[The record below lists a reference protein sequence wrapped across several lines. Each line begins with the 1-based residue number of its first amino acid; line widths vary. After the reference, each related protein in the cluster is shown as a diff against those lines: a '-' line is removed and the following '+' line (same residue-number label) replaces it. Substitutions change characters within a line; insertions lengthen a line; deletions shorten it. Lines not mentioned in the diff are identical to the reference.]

1 MFYGLAREIFSAQKC
16 TFAIDNRLDCCTIRK
31 MNKKIRLVIYLTPEE
46 QAAAQAHALKT
57 GVKSPPMLAANLLRE
72 RLQTHGVTV
81 YAIYRGS
88 VCLYVGQTCS
98 PWVRF
103 LAHRRRFGE
112 DCAFRVLRFC
122 QDEQEANDLEKAF
135 YSVLDPTENEREHF
149 RVGRYCRKR
158 S

>member
-1 MFYGLAREIFSAQKC
+1 MFYGCARKIFSEQKF
-16 TFAIDNRLDCCTIRK
+16 TFAIDNLLAGCTIRK
-31 MNKKIRLVIYLTPEE
+31 MNKKIRLVIYLTQEE
-46 QAAAQAHALKT
+46 QAAAQAQALKT
-57 GVKSPPMLAANLLRE
+57 GVKSSSMLTANLLRE
-72 RLQTHGVTV
+72 RLQTQGVTV
-81 YAIYRGS
+81 YAIYRNS
-88 VCLYVGQTCS
+88 VCLYVGQTCN

-135 YSVLDPTENEREHF
+135 FSVLDPTENEREHF